1 MIRIR
6 QYAKNM
12 PFLLLLMFVGVCP
25 ANEQHLMLFDVYEMI
40 ERENPDI
47 KAYQSALAG
56 AAGGIRQARL
66 LPNPEVGIGLEDFG
80 RETVE
85 IMISQAIEFGD
96 KRGSRV
102 RVAQAEQA
110 IAQIELEAALL
121 RLRSETMSRFGTV
134 IAAKRRVTLVDSLL
148 SLARATKVFTERR
161 VEAGAAMAI
170 DLVRSETALQENEL
184 EKRSLETEYL
194 LARKNLAVLWGDPR
208 DVDWEPVETFVC
220 APLEISL
227 EKIRHAADDHPDL
240 QILEKNILLIEEERS
255 VERSA
260 AFPELTLGAG
270 FLRDNVAD
278 ESVSLIQAS
287 ISLPMFNRN
296 QGAVSKKS
304 FEIEQANHLLHS
316 ERLTRWAEVE
326 RVMGGIAILTERIQI
341 LEKSILPNSEQIL
354 KVLMDHYQQG
364 AVGILEVL
372 DAQQS
377 LMEKWIEHT
386 EDLSERASLAGE
398 LMALTGTECEVIQ

>member
-1 MIRIR
+1 MIRTR
-6 QYAKNM
+6 QYGKRT
-12 PFLLLLMFVGVCP
+12 PFLSLLMLAAVCS
-25 ANEQHLMLFDVYEMI
+25 ATEHLILTDVYELI

-47 KAYQSALAG
+47 KAHRSAIAG
-56 AAGGIRQARL
+56 AARGIRQARL
-66 LPNPEVGIGLEDFG
+66 SPNPEVEIALEDFG
-80 RETVE
+80 REIVE
-85 IMISQAIEFGD
+85 IVISQGFEFGD

-102 RVAQAEQA
+102 RVAQVEHATAE
-110 IAQIELEAALL
+110 IELEAALL
-121 RLRSETMSRFGTV
+121 RLRSDAMSRFGTV
-134 IAAKRRVTLVDSLL
+134 IAAKRKVTLVDSLL
-148 SLARATKVFTERR
+148 SLARTTMVFTERR

-184 EKRSLETEYL
+184 EKRCLETEYL
-194 LARKNLAVLWGDPR
+194 LARKNLAVLWGDPT

-220 APLEISL
+220 APLEISS
-227 EKIRHAADDHPDL
+227 EEIRLAADDHPNL
-240 QILEKNILLIEEERS
+240 QILEKNIRLIEEERS

-260 AFPELTLGAG
+260 AFPNLSLGAG
-270 FLRDNVAD
+270 FLRDNGAD
-278 ESVSLIQAS
+278 EFVSVIQAS
-287 ISLPMFNRN
+287 VSLPMFNRN

-304 FEIEQANHLLHS
+304 FEIEQAYQLLYG

-326 RVMGGIAILTERIQI
+326 RVMGEIAILTERIQT
-341 LEKSILPNSEQIL
+341 LEGSILPNSEQIL

-377 LMEKWIEHT
+377 LMEKWIEHA

-398 LMALTGTECEVIQ
+398 LMTLTGTECEVIR